1 MRVELRYGP
10 DGLLTGISGVSGA
23 ATEVSWQPL
32 GDATKAVEVTLPA
45 AVWLEAARKD
55 PAFAAQGALLPMAA
69 TCEIAYADK
78 QGGSVELLEATLRIY
93 QQSAAVAPGAPG
105 FWLGL
110 WHGFIFPIA
119 WIISLFT
126 DHVAVYAVPN
136 SGGWY
141 NFGYFL
147 GIVVLGVG
155 ARKSRIVYRERVV
168 RVRD

>member
-1 MRVELRYGP
+1 MTR
-10 DGLLTGISGVSGA
+10 LLALPPCLLATACA
-23 ATEVSWQPL
+23 ATQ
-32 GDATKAVEVTLPA
+32 
-45 AVWLEAARKD
+45 
-55 PAFAAQGALLPMAA
+55 Q
-69 TCEIAYADK
+69 AD
-78 QGGSVELLEATLRIY
+78 
-93 QQSAAVAPGAPG
+93 AVAGTAPG